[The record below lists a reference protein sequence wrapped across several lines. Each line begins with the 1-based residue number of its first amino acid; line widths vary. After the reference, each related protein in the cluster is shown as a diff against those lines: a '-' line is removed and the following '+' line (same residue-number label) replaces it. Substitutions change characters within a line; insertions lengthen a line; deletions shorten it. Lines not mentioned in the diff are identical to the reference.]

1 MWVDFVVGSWFT
13 LREMSG
19 VVLLKSLG
27 GRFFFG
33 RPYQRRGE
41 GRYRKEALHA
51 FQKFY
56 VVVFFFSIRG
66 IRSEKNSAAYKILQ
80 GKKLKPL
87 GYKTKF
93 L

>member
-1 MWVDFVVGSWFT
+1 MWVDFVVGSCFT

-41 GRYRKEALHA
+41 RRYRKEALHA

-56 VVVFFFSIRG
+56 VVVFCQEEVLGLKKIQLRT
-66 IRSEKNSAAYKILQ
+66 KILQ
-80 GKKLKPL
+80 GKNSSH
-87 GYKTKF
+87 
-93 L
+93 